1 MNTMAFFFI
10 DQDTSLLIIMAIVAV
25 CFVVI
30 AFAMIAIA
38 LVVARVGKTAMRL
51 EKKVE
56 PLLAR
61 VNALTDQSQAILVQG
76 KEIAEQFNAMSGH
89 LTRATLYF
97 SESAAL
103 IKEEV
108 AELKELV
115 GDTAV
120 TARDKV
126 AMVSR
131 TIDDT
136 NQQVV
141 STTEFINDKVVQ
153 PAREIAAIMAGV
165 RRGLEVLFAP
175 QPKSVDQIYGEEE
188 MFIG

>member
-1 MNTMAFFFI
+1 MNTLALFLI
-10 DQDTSLLIIMAIVAV
+10 DQDTSMLIIMAIVAV
-25 CFVVI
+25 SFVVI
-30 AFAMIAIA
+30 AIAMISIA
-38 LVVARVGKTAMRL
+38 VVASKAGKTVKRL
-51 EKKVE
+51 EEKVD
-56 PLLAR
+56 PLLLK
-61 VNALTDQSQAILVQG
+61 VTALTEQSKEILVQG

-89 LTRATLYF
+89 LTRATMYM

-115 GDTAV
+115 GETAV

-131 TIDDT
+131 TIDNT

-141 STTEFINDKVVQ
+141 TTTEFINDKVVQ

-175 QPKSVDQIYGEEE
+175 QPKPVDQIYGEEE